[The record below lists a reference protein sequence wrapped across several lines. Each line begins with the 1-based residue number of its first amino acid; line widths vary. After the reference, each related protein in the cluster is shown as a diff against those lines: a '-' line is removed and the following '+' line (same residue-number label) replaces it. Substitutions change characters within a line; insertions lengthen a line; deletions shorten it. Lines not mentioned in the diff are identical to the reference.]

1 MECLGVFA
9 EEMALKGGLLW
20 GRQRTEAR
28 HPGRSDSTKIG
39 RMSRKAQ
46 AFYLADD
53 SVAIK

>member
-1 MECLGVFA
+1 MGVFA